1 MQKTQENRRE
11 FVRYAMEI
19 IHARNRHLEIF
30 SLSQAIENS
39 MQFCFSDQIF
49 NRKQLFGAPVTSFL
63 WGPAVTRKSWVNCK
77 MLAPGIDF
85 GLW

>member
-19 IHARNRHLEIF
+19 IIHARNCHLEIF

-39 MQFCFSDQIF
+39 TQF
-49 NRKQLFGAPVTSFL
+49 LL
-63 WGPAVTRKSWVNCK
+63 
-77 MLAPGIDF
+77 L
-85 GLW
+85 